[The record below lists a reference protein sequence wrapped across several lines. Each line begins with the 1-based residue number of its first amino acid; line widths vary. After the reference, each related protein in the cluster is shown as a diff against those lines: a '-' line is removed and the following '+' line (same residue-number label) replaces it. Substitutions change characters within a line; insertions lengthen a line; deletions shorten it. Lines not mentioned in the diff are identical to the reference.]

1 MKVGVS
7 ASGRDLN
14 ARVDDRF
21 GRCPWFLVVDTD
33 SLEFEA
39 IENRHAQEGMGAGMG
54 AANDLIDVHV
64 NAVISGQVGP
74 KAYEVL
80 KALNVDIF
88 LVSGGITVKEALEK
102 LKRRELP
109 RMEMRVF

>member
-1 MKVGVS
+1 MRIGVS
-7 ASGRDLN
+7 ATGRDLN

-39 IENRHAQEGMGAGMG
+39 VENRHAQEGMGAGM
-54 AANDLIDVHV
+54 AAAKDLIDEHV
-64 NAVISGQVGP
+64 DAVISGQVGP

-80 KALNVDIF
+80 KAMNIDIF
-88 LVSGGITVKEALEK
+88 LVSGGDSVKDALER
-102 LKRRELP
+102 LKRGELQ
-109 RMEMRVF
+109 RMEMKVF